1 VLEPVMDWLSARSRQ
16 AYVALLER
24 EGFLMFFRQ
33 ATPIDVIEES
43 RIGSRPARRTGAPSL
58 ADLRAIPWVFSWS
71 QARFYLPGW
80 YGVGSAL
87 SALSAEMPGAIQE
100 VAAHLQTWAPLHYAL
115 SNAATSLAAA
125 DLDVM
130 REYAALVED
139 GRIRG
144 TVFETIAAELE
155 VTRRMLERVYGGDLG
170 DRRPGIRDSL
180 ELRAAPLR
188 VLHREQ
194 IALLRDWRRRKA
206 SGDPVPTSLLNQL
219 LLSVNAIAGALG
231 ATG

>member
-58 ADLRAIPWVFSWS
+58 ADLRHPV
-71 QARFYLPGW
+71 
-80 YGVGSAL
+80 GVQLESGASICRDGLASAVRYPR
-87 SALSAEMPGAIQE
+87 STEMPGAIQE

-130 REYAALVED
+130 REA
-139 GRIRG
+139 RRSSK
-144 TVFETIAAELE
+144 TVVSAGLFS
-155 VTRRMLERVYGGDLG
+155 TRLPLSSGDATHAGARVW
-170 DRRPGIRDSL
+170 RRPRRSPAGDSRQPRT
-180 ELRAAPLR
+180 ESGPASAASRADCAAARLA
-188 VLHREQ
+188 ESEGN
-194 IALLRDWRRRKA
+194 RRSSPRRC
-206 SGDPVPTSLLNQL
+206 
-219 LLSVNAIAGALG
+219 
-231 ATG
+231 